1 MLWFLI
7 LLSYV
12 LLIPFRISLFINS
25 MLCWCNFLCVVCDAL
40 YEQANLKVITC
51 VQKLE
56 IIRIFFHGDN
66 NDDDDDDSDDGYYY
80 LIFLIIFH
88 FICLLWPVV
97 QTRHNFNSSQCAC
110 EGKYSFLSLF
120 LVVGLLCFSNVAC
133 RCIVKCESVVN
144 EWEKKTWILS
154 TLYWA
159 QLLLFHLTYSIWRH
173 IDACV

>member
-7 LLSYV
+7 LLPYV

-25 MLCWCNFLCVVCDAL
+25 MLCWCNFLCVVCDAFVWAS
-40 YEQANLKVITC
+40 QLKSDYLC
-51 VQKLE
+51 PE
-56 IIRIFFHGDN
+56 IGNNSDFFFHGDN
-66 NDDDDDDSDDGYYY
+66 NDDDDDDDDDDY

-97 QTRHNFNSSQCAC
+97 QTKHNSNSSQCTC

-120 LVVGLLCFSNVAC
+120 LVVSLLFFSNVAY

-144 EWEKKTWILS
+144 KWEKKTWILS

-159 QLLLFHLTYSIWRH
+159 QLLLCHLTYSVWRH

>member
-7 LLSYV
+7 LLSHV

-66 NDDDDDDSDDGYYY
+66 NDDDDDDSDDDDYY

-120 LVVGLLCFSNVAC
+120 LVVGLLFFSNVAC

-144 EWEKKTWILS
+144 EWEKKPG
-154 TLYWA
+154 
-159 QLLLFHLTYSIWRH
+159 F
-173 IDACV
+173 